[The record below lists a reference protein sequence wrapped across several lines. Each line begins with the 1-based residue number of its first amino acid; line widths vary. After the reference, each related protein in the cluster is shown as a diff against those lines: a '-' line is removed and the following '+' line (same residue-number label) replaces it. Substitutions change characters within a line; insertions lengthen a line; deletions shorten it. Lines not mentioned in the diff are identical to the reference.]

1 MASPLDRLPGQ
12 EPEPQQ
18 IIVDGIPV
26 DLELAAAAVS
36 RVVVAIPMLDSL
48 IDKGF
53 AGIEDLTAIR
63 TVLRGSDD
71 D

>member
-1 MASPLDRLPGQ
+1 MASPLDKVPGQ
-12 EPEPQQ
+12 QPQQ
-18 IIVDGIPV
+18 IMVDGVPV

-36 RVVVAIPMLDSL
+36 RVVVAIPMLESL
-48 IDKGF
+48 IDQGF
-53 AGIEDLTAIR
+53 AGIEELAAIR